1 MGIICYDDEIF
12 VLLDNYMGELRL
24 QIKFWFHVESF
35 YPQSAD
41 EPQGCGGKTTLR
53 TASHFSLTT
62 KVNIIIVEFNTSCYE
77 QFLLQ
82 NNLCEFITRPQK
94 FKGLFCIRNIGF

>member
-1 MGIICYDDEIF
+1 
-12 VLLDNYMGELRL
+12 MGELRL

-62 KVNIIIVEFNTSCYE
+62 KVNIIIVGFKPESINSSIKTK
-77 QFLLQ
+77 FLLQ
-82 NNLCEFITRPQK
+82 NNLCEFRTRTQK
-94 FKGLFCIRNIGF
+94 FKGLFCNRNIGLNIDFQDF